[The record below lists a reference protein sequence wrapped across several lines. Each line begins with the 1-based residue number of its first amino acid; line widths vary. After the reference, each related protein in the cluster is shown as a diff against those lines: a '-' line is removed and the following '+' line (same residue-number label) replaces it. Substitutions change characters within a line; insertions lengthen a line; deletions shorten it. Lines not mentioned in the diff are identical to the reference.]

1 MAAGG
6 DDAPALRR
14 DAVLTRQQMVQR
26 PVIRRCSNRELILEQ
41 RLTRT
46 TTSRGPGWRPVDAI
60 AARPSN
66 WRLGLGAFG
75 LAWMLTSVTT
85 YVPAELD
92 KYLSSSTLI
101 GLVLASE
108 ALVALTVPLAV
119 GPMTDRAG
127 AALARRRTMLLA
139 VAPLAGTLT
148 LIGFASGTTWI
159 AVVLVLFF
167 VAYYVYEPPYR
178 GLYAD
183 LVPLSDFGRSQG
195 IQNMLRGGAIAG
207 ALIGGGLLFDLW
219 RPSAFLTA
227 AVIGPAA
234 CVAAAKVITGSGRA
248 AGRPRPSLLGDLSKA
263 IATVKANVPV
273 RRYLLASAAW
283 EFTFAGMRTFVVL
296 YFVRGLGQPARTSTA
311 VLVVVALGYLAAA
324 IVATRLSPRIRI
336 GNVIAGAS
344 LVYGG
349 GLSRPAS
356 ERAGIG
362 CCSSWSS
369 LSRSPA
375 AR

>member
-1 MAAGG
+1 
-6 DDAPALRR
+6 
-14 DAVLTRQQMVQR
+14 
-26 PVIRRCSNRELILEQ
+26 
-41 RLTRT
+41 
-46 TTSRGPGWRPVDAI
+46 
-60 AARPSN
+60 
-66 WRLGLGAFG
+66 
-75 LAWMLTSVTT
+75 
-85 YVPAELD
+85 
-92 KYLSSSTLI
+92 
-101 GLVLASE
+101 
-108 ALVALTVPLAV
+108 
-119 GPMTDRAG
+119 
-127 AALARRRTMLLA
+127 
-139 VAPLAGTLT
+139 
-148 LIGFASGTTWI
+148 
-159 AVVLVLFF
+159 
-167 VAYYVYEPPYR
+167 
-178 GLYAD
+178 
-183 LVPLSDFGRSQG
+183 
-195 IQNMLRGGAIAG
+195 
-207 ALIGGGLLFDLW
+207 
-219 RPSAFLTA
+219 
-227 AVIGPAA
+227 
-234 CVAAAKVITGSGRA
+234 
-248 AGRPRPSLLGDLSKA
+248 
-263 IATVKANVPV
+263 V